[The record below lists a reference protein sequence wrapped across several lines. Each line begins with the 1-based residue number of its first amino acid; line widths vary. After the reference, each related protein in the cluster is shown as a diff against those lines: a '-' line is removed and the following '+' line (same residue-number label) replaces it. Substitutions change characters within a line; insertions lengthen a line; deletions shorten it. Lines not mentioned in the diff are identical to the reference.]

1 MTAFLS
7 VDLPAV
13 LAATLALLACGT
25 LGNWLV
31 LRKEALAADAIAH
44 AVLPGLVAGYLVTGT
59 RSPWAMLGGAACAG
73 LAAILLA
80 RLVTRATKTGASTAL
95 GIVFTAFFALGV
107 LLLETQGARQVDLDP
122 SCVLFGSL
130 ETIFVAS
137 RSDASWFATLPTSIW
152 TLAAAATIAMTTT
165 ALTLKE
171 LSIRAFDP
179 AFSKVSGASP
189 RWTDDLRLV
198 ATTFAIVAAF
208 EAVGSVL
215 VIALVACPAL
225 IAAPFARSVRG
236 QIITSLLVSL
246 PIVIVAYLAAAHAER
261 IFHAPHALNASGMI
275 AAFLAAAVPLAHLVH
290 RIVSRDDSEKGGQ
303 NMGGSMGESTG
314 RNMRET
320 ARNPKS
326 HELNR
331 RPA

>member
-1 MTAFLS
+1 MNAFLS
-7 VDLPAV
+7 IDLPAV
-13 LAATLALLACGT
+13 LAATLALVACGT

-80 RLVTRATKTGASTAL
+80 RVVTRATKTGASTAL

-130 ETIFVAS
+130 ETFFVVPGA
-137 RSDASWFATLPTSIW
+137 DASWFTTLPTSIW
-152 TLAAAATIAMTTT
+152 TLAAAAAIAIATTVFT
-165 ALTLKE
+165 FKE
-171 LSIRAFDP
+171 LAIRAFDP
-179 AFSKVSGASP
+179 AFSKVSGAAP
-189 RWTDDLRLV
+189 RWTDDLRLI

-236 QIITSLLVSL
+236 QIITSLLVSF
-246 PIVIVAYLAAAHAER
+246 PIVIVAYFAAAHAER

-290 RIVSRDDSEKGGQ
+290 RVVSRDNSGNMVGNMVG
-303 NMGGSMGESTG
+303 NMGGRMGG
-314 RNMRET
+314 NMREN
-320 ARNPKS
+320 ARDPKS
-326 HELNR
+326 HDLNR

>member
-1 MTAFLS
+1 MNAFLAI
-7 VDLPAV
+7 DLPAV
-13 LAATLALLACGT
+13 LAATLALVACGT

-44 AVLPGLVAGYLVTGT
+44 AVLPGLVAGYVVTGT

-73 LAAILLA
+73 FAAILLGRVVA
-80 RLVTRATKTGASTAL
+80 RTTKTGASTAL

-137 RSDASWFATLPTSIW
+137 RANASWFATLPTSVW
-152 TLAAAATIAMTTT
+152 TLAAAAAVAILTTVV
-165 ALTLKE
+165 AFKE
-171 LSIRAFDP
+171 LTIRAFDP
-179 AFSKVSGASP
+179 TFAKVSGAAP
-189 RWTDDLRLV
+189 RWTDDLRLI

-236 QIITSLLVSL
+236 QIITSLLVSF
-246 PIVIVAYLAAAHAER
+246 PIVVAAYFIAAHAEH
-261 IFHAPHALNASGMI
+261 IFQTPHALNASGMI
-275 AAFLAAAVPLAHLVH
+275 ATFLAGAVPLAHFVH
-290 RIVSRDDSEKGGQ
+290 RVVLRGNSDNVRKRARDPQ
-303 NMGGSMGESTG
+303 
-314 RNMRET
+314 
-320 ARNPKS
+320 S
-326 HELNR
+326 HDLNR